1 VGSILGVTKEVDMVF
16 TRRFEVN
23 RLQVMV
29 VNPNLIPEVVNV
41 VIGDNLYELKFCVEH
56 QMDSSNPQPMEM
68 DNDHYADEGERQMG
82 NKQGANS
89 MDNSNSNTAARKS
102 REQREGKRSQQGVGN
117 KTVMV
122 YHIQVPASHAA
133 MGSADDGLGLMSH
146 QTLDEED
153 KFQDGKIDDVTSD
166 DDHSHDESVNTEEAE
181 REWKKQLEEENNGT
195 NTGEMAAIHE
205 ASPQM
210 SSAKREKRQAGD
222 ADADI
227 SSKAERLKTLR
238 NEGDKT
244 PPLLFLTLLTPLL
257 FLISIVL
264 VFH

>member
-89 MDNSNSNTAARKS
+89 MNNLNSNTAARKS
-102 REQREGKRSQQGVGN
+102 GEQRERGK
-117 KTVMV
+117 
-122 YHIQVPASHAA
+122 
-133 MGSADDGLGLMSH
+133 
-146 QTLDEED
+146 
-153 KFQDGKIDDVTSD
+153 
-166 DDHSHDESVNTEEAE
+166 DHSRVSEI
-181 REWKKQLEEENNGT
+181 KQCRC
-195 NTGEMAAIHE
+195 II
-205 ASPQM
+205 S
-210 SSAKREKRQAGD
+210 RCRQVMQLWVVRTMGLD
-222 ADADI
+222 
-227 SSKAERLKTLR
+227 SCLSK
-238 NEGDKT
+238 
-244 PPLLFLTLLTPLL
+244 
-257 FLISIVL
+257 
-264 VFH
+264 H